1 LRGVP
6 YHSGV
11 RAKER
16 IMKFKVGDTG
26 VTVAN
31 RPYEVLS
38 VLTDGSMTVRLTDVS
53 GAHECFRYGKT
64 GELGGYDRHYCERY
78 ALQPPT
84 TRKPIDLLPK
94 LLDDHVVACKR
105 FEAAQ
110 RQLEDARKAVEAAR
124 DAVRALI

>member
-1 LRGVP
+1 
-6 YHSGV
+6 
-11 RAKER
+11 
-16 IMKFKVGDTG
+16 MKFQVGDTG
-26 VTVAN
+26 VTAAN
-31 RPYEVLS
+31 RPYEVMTVS
-38 VLTDGSMTVRLTDVS
+38 ADESMAVRLTGVS
-53 GAHECFRYGKT
+53 EKPETYSYDKS
-64 GELGGYDRHYCERY
+64 GELRGYDRRYSERY